1 MLHLIRAT
9 YKYYKSLILRE
20 RGHTMDINYELYK
33 VFYHVA
39 KTLSFSEASK
49 ELYISQSAVSQS
61 IKTLEKRLNQILFIR
76 STKKVQLTKEG
87 LLLFKHIEPAVNL
100 ITKGENQIAESNSLK
115 GGQLR
120 IGATDTICRY
130 YLVPYLNQFHQKY
143 PNIHIKVMNQTSMG
157 CVDLLE
163 NNQVDLIITNSPNT
177 RLNTVGNVKALRTF
191 SDVFIANRSAFP
203 KLAEESV
210 SLEQLLDYPILML
223 ESHATTSEFLHK
235 LFLDNQL
242 DLVPS
247 IEISSNDLLI
257 DLAKI
262 GLGIAFV
269 PDYCIQENE
278 QDLIILNMTKTLPTR
293 QLVAAFDNQIPLANA
308 AEEFLQLLQA

>member
-1 MLHLIRAT
+1 
-9 YKYYKSLILRE
+9 
-20 RGHTMDINYELYK
+20 MDINYELYK

-61 IKTLEKRLNQILFIR
+61 IKTLEKRLNQVLFIR

-177 RLNTVGNVKALRTF
+177 RLNTVGNVKALRSF

-278 QDLIILNMTKTLPTR
+278 QDLIILNMTKTLPMR

-308 AEEFLQLLQA
+308 AEEFLQLLQE